1 MSNTAL
7 ERVHQQLT
15 EQEKN
20 AARAYALI
28 QQDAERYHS
37 QMQQLSDYRKQYL
50 QQFTERGEAGISGSS
65 YAHYH
70 NFMKK
75 LELAEFEQ
83 KQALDN
89 IQQTVKNKHADW
101 MEIRKKRDALGLLL
115 DKRKIAAQ
123 LVEQRR
129 EQKDLDEF
137 SNFQYF
143 KRKNNR

>member
-1 MSNTAL
+1 
-7 ERVHQQLT
+7 
-15 EQEKN
+15 
-20 AARAYALI
+20 
-28 QQDAERYHS
+28 
-37 QMQQLSDYRKQYL
+37 
-50 QQFTERGEAGISGSS
+50 
-65 YAHYH
+65 
-70 NFMKK
+70 MKK

-89 IQQTVKNKHADW
+89 IQQTVKNKHLDW

-115 DKRKIAAQ
+115 DKRKAAAQ
-123 LVEQRR
+123 LIEQRR

>member
-1 MSNTAL
+1 MSNTAFQ
-7 ERVHQQLT
+7 RVYQQLE

-37 QMQQLSDYRKQYL
+37 QMRQLSDYRKQYL
-50 QQFTERGEAGISGSS
+50 QQFTERGEKGISGDS

-89 IQQTVKNKHADW
+89 IQQTVKKKHIDW

-115 DKRKIAAQ
+115 DKRKAAAQ

-137 SNFQYF
+137 SNFQYY